1 MFEKLKELFTSK
13 KFYYWILGL
22 LISGATLIIAAD
34 SWIMPAYT
42 NYNEGVTVPDLTQI
56 SLEEAEEL
64 LQDYGL
70 RYEVN
75 DRRSNTAF
83 PANYIIDQT
92 PSAAK
97 IVKPNR
103 KIYLT
108 VNTESQPTVVVPD
121 VQNLSLRNAEIQLQ
135 NYGLTVGTISYESSR
150 FKNTVMRQS
159 IEPGESVDKGSVINL
174 TVSDGL
180 GENMVEVPDIVGKRL
195 SEAQQE
201 LSQAGLRVGEIRFQ
215 PTDEVPP
222 NVVIDISPDRDEL
235 TEGEEVRLLLSERE
249 NLEEE
254 SESGAVSADS
264 VYIDENPDTSNN

>member
-34 SWIMPAYT
+34 EWIMPAYT

-64 LQDYGL
+64 LQEYGL

-222 NVVIDISPDRDEL
+222 NFVIDISPDRDEL

-264 VYIDENPDTSNN
+264 VYIDEDPDTSNN